1 MAIAREFPKGAK
13 IEGLRLIS
21 DNGSQPIETSFM
33 RNMLTLCIEQKFTSY
48 DNPKG
53 NADTERVMRT
63 IKEEV
68 IWLKEFSIL
77 QEATERIGKWTEVDY
92 NKLYVH
98 SELGYMSSKE
108 LEELYYKELIKKA
121 A

>member
-1 MAIAREFPKGAK
+1 LEIAIAREFSEGVRDKGLK
-13 IEGLRLIS
+13 LIS
-21 DNGSQPIETSFM
+21 DNGSQPTAVSFM
-33 RNMLTLCIEQKFTSY
+33 KDMATLGIEQIFTSY

-53 NADTERVMRT
+53 NADTERMMRT

-68 IWLKEFSIL
+68 IWI
-77 QEATERIGKWTEVDY
+77 EADY

-98 SELGYMSSKE
+98 SKLGYRFPEEFKE
-108 LEELYYKELIKKA
+108 LYLKQIAMEEA